1 MVWTVCEGTVRQIKQ
16 MLDWR
21 RHLSVRSLQFTKR
34 STAAS
39 ARPAEGLGRGGRDHW
54 HCLGHVVGEQR
65 GLLPPLCTV
74 TTDQQERSLFSG
86 RRRLSSDSSS
96 LPDGFLL
103 KTTICSTRGRR
114 TSNTASAG
122 NTPPN
127 LPTSSLPDPGE
138 HSLC

>member
-21 RHLSVRSLQFTKR
+21 RHLSVRSLQFTKW

-54 HCLGHVVGEQR
+54 HCLGHVAGEQR
-65 GLLPPLCTV
+65 GLLLPLRTL
-74 TTDQQERSLFSG
+74 TTNQQERNLFSG
-86 RRRLSSDSSS
+86 RRRLSSESSS

-103 KTTICSTRGRR
+103 KNHDLFWLG
-114 TSNTASAG
+114 
-122 NTPPN
+122 
-127 LPTSSLPDPGE
+127 
-138 HSLC
+138 